1 MAKIP
6 YTNNTKKIQHIGSV
20 MLFPGDSREVE
31 ETHLPDF
38 KSHAPA
44 APPEEDTALAALL
57 ELLDRSVPE
66 IEGAL
71 PSFSLEELET
81 LEQAEQNGKTRKT
94 LIEAIAEE
102 RLSRASQTQEA
113 AEYMALLAS
122 MSEEELTDQLAL
134 CEGDEGKLALVN
146 AEIDK
151 RSQ

>member
-6 YTNNTKKIQHIGSV
+6 YTNNTNKIQHIGTV

-31 ETHLPDF
+31 ETHLPDY
-38 KSHAPA
+38 KGHAPA
-44 APPEEDTALAALL
+44 QAPEEDTALAALL
-57 ELLDRSVPE
+57 ALLDQSVPE
-66 IEGAL
+66 IEQAL
-71 PSFSLEELET
+71 PSLSLEELET

-134 CEGDEGKLALVN
+134 CEGDEGKVALVN